1 MNGRFN
7 AGSER
12 QGYNLHQNAPNGRS
26 QQMGR
31 AMKTKFLT
39 TLLGLAIV
47 AIPAVASQPE
57 VKLAD
62 LKPAVRPTMSD
73 LDLAVLFVDPREAQ
87 DFSIVLPTG
96 FTVLEAID
104 QDPFRS

>member
-7 AGSER
+7 AGSEWL
-12 QGYNLHQNAPNGRS
+12 GYNLHQNAPNGRS

-31 AMKTKFLT
+31 TMKTKFLT

-62 LKPAVRPTMSD
+62 LKPTVQLTMSD
-73 LDLAVLFVDPREAQ
+73 LDLAMLLTDPRQEQ
-87 DFSIVLPTG
+87 DLSIVLPTG
-96 FTVLEAID
+96 FTMLEAID